1 MLPDAAAYITLLAG
15 FGAVVLLT
23 AWMPL
28 VLKELPLS
36 VPIIFVFLGTVLF
49 WLPVPGPGPDP
60 IEYGVFTERATEL
73 VLIVALMGAGLK
85 LDRPFGWGRWRATW
99 QLLGITMILSIVGL
113 TIAAVL
119 ILKLDLPTAL
129 LLGAALAPTDPV
141 LASDVQVGPPNS
153 GEEDEV
159 RFALTSE
166 AGLNDGLAFPFVHL
180 AVVLAALAALR
191 PFDWAFEWVAIDI
204 GWKLACGVGL
214 GWLSGHVLGWLIFR
228 IPNRAKLSRT
238 GDGFVALG
246 ITFLTYGVAEWL
258 HGYGFVAVFVAAI
271 SLRAVERRHKYHEK
285 MHDFMEQME
294 RLMMMVALVLFGGA
308 LARGLLAEVDW
319 PAILF
324 TAAAI
329 LLVRPAAGLIGLT
342 GIPVSWSERG
352 VMAFYGIRGVGSAYY
367 LAYALNREAFPH
379 PEYLWSVVG
388 LVILVSILMHGAT
401 VTPVLRQLDRHTRR
415 RPASASSGEEI
426 RGPRPKGR

>member
-15 FGAVVLLT
+15 FGGVVLLT

-36 VPIIFVFLGTVLF
+36 VPIIFVVLGAVLF

-99 QLLGITMILSIVGL
+99 RLLGITMILSIVGL
-113 TIAAVL
+113 TISAVL
-119 ILKLDLPTAL
+119 ILKLDLATAL
-129 LLGAALAPTDPV
+129 LLGALLAPTDPV

-180 AVVLAALAALR
+180 AVVLAGLTALR
-191 PFDWAFEWVAIDI
+191 PYDWAFEWLAIDVA
-204 GWKLACGVGL
+204 WKLACGVGA
-214 GWLSGHVLGWLIFR
+214 GWLCGRVLGWLIFR

-246 ITFLTYGVAEWL
+246 ITCLTYGVTEWL

-271 SLRAVERRHKYHEK
+271 SLRAIERRHKYHEK

-294 RLMMMVALVLFGGA
+294 RLMMMVMLVLFGGA
-308 LARGLLAEVDW
+308 LARGLLAEVDVS
-319 PAILF
+319 AMFF

-329 LLVRPAAGLIGLT
+329 LLVRPAAGIIGLIGF
-342 GIPVSWSERG
+342 PAWWSERA
-352 VMAFYGIRGVGSAYY
+352 VTAFYGIRGVGSAYY
-367 LAYALNREAFPH
+367 LAYALNREAFPN

-388 LVILVSILMHGAT
+388 LVILISILMHGAT
-401 VTPVLRQLDRHTRR
+401 VTPVLRRLDRHSRKR
-415 RPASASSGEEI
+415 QLP
-426 RGPRPKGR
+426 PMQ